1 MEKISKDYI
10 KNLKKRDTGYKIF
23 YHDWSTIAG
32 AKYDDPVGHVFI
44 QSGKIELCNNGL
56 HYCHTIQNCFEYFR
70 PHMNYHFC
78 EIEAYDIVEG
88 NGQKF
93 CTNILYIKREIPLV
107 ELLSMNN
114 INYNNYNCINSR
126 LSSWGLSSNAI
137 DFSSY
142 VHYSEGVRDSVSIFF
157 SKGIDSSR
165 NVEISYDVTN
175 SKSIFGCT
183 HVQFSDNLS
192 YCNCMLFCKDLQY
205 KDNYFF
211 NKPSVYDL
219 NNLFEMPLKEL
230 CKLLP
235 TLKNYDSTLFF
246 KLFPFTYVKLNSG
259 KIIYLGHH
267 NVTFL
272 NNYLNDNKNMIDEY
286 LVEDE
291 WLKFVK

>member
-10 KNLKKRDTGYKIF
+10 KNLEKRDTGYKIF
-23 YHDWSTIAG
+23 YHDWSTLAG
-32 AKYDDPVGHVFI
+32 TKYDDPVGHVFI
-44 QSGKIELCNNGL
+44 QSGVIELCNNGL
-56 HYCHTIQNCFEYFR
+56 HYCHTIQDCFEYFR

-78 EIEAYDIVEG
+78 EIEAYDIVKG

-93 CTNILYIKREIPLV
+93 CTNILYIKREIPLI

-126 LSSWGLSSNAI
+126 LSAWGMLSNAI
-137 DFSSY
+137 DFSSD

-157 SKGIDSSR
+157 SKRIDSSR
-165 NVEISYDVTN
+165 DVEISYHITN

-183 HVQFSDNLS
+183 HVQFSNNLS
-192 YCNCMLFCKDLQY
+192 YCKNMLFCKDLQY

-211 NKPSVYDL
+211 NKPSPYDL
-219 NNLFEMPLKEL
+219 NKLFKMPLKEL

-235 TLKNYDSTLFF
+235 TLSNYDPVLFF
-246 KLFPFTYVKLNSG
+246 KLFPFTYVKLNTG
-259 KIIYLGHH
+259 KIFYIRNY
-267 NVTFL
+267 NFMFL
-272 NNYLNDNKNMIDEY
+272 NDDKNIIDEY

>member
-1 MEKISKDYI
+1 M
-10 KNLKKRDTGYKIF
+10 L
-23 YHDWSTIAG
+23 
-32 AKYDDPVGHVFI
+32 
-44 QSGKIELCNNGL
+44 
-56 HYCHTIQNCFEYFR
+56 
-70 PHMNYHFC
+70 
-78 EIEAYDIVEG
+78 
-88 NGQKF
+88 
-93 CTNILYIKREIPLV
+93 
-107 ELLSMNN
+107 
-114 INYNNYNCINSR
+114 
-126 LSSWGLSSNAI
+126 SNAI

-165 NVEISYDVTN
+165 DVEISYHITN

-183 HVQFSDNLS
+183 HVQFSNHLS
-192 YCNCMLFCKDLQY
+192 YCNYMLFCKDLQY

-211 NKPSVYDL
+211 NKPSPYDL
-219 NNLFEMPLKEL
+219 NQLFKMPLKEL

>member
-32 AKYDDPVGHVFI
+32 TKYDDPVGHVFT

-56 HYCHTIQNCFEYFR
+56 HYCHTIQDCFEYFR

-126 LSSWGLSSNAI
+126 LSS
-137 DFSSY
+137 
-142 VHYSEGVRDSVSIFF
+142 
-157 SKGIDSSR
+157 
-165 NVEISYDVTN
+165 
-175 SKSIFGCT
+175 
-183 HVQFSDNLS
+183 
-192 YCNCMLFCKDLQY
+192 
-205 KDNYFF
+205 
-211 NKPSVYDL
+211 
-219 NNLFEMPLKEL
+219 
-230 CKLLP
+230 
-235 TLKNYDSTLFF
+235 
-246 KLFPFTYVKLNSG
+246 
-259 KIIYLGHH
+259 
-267 NVTFL
+267 
-272 NNYLNDNKNMIDEY
+272 
-286 LVEDE
+286 
-291 WLKFVK
+291 